1 MSRLNTLVLQ
11 FEALAQRVRLHGALA
26 WVILGATPITIDQF
40 FNSLY
45 GKLTAFALAISTFFF
60 AWAALLYGASGTGN
74 ERAKQHAQAALY
86 AALVG
91 LALALLAGV
100 VAGLIHAAASGQ

>member
-1 MSRLNTLVLQ
+1 MSHFDAVLLLLRVFTQRVDTLAAHALLVL
-11 FEALAQRVRLHGALA
+11 GAN
-26 WVILGATPITIDQF
+26 PITIDQF
-40 FNSLY
+40 FSNLY
-45 GKLTAFALAISTFFF
+45 GKLTAFALALSTFFF
-60 AWAALLYGASGTGN
+60 AWAAILYGASGTGN

-100 VAGLIHAAASGQ
+100 VSGLINAAATGK